1 MMLDLTD
8 VKKGQNCEILWMF
21 GPAAHTLR
29 EQFKLKESKILHMV
43 SNLGKG
49 YVIVTMDGKK
59 LAMSS
64 AVSSRLKVQT
74 C

>member
-29 EQFKLKESKILHMV
+29 EQFKLKEI
-43 SNLGKG
+43 GKS
-49 YVIVTMDGKK
+49 VVKFCT
-59 LAMSS
+59 
-64 AVSSRLKVQT
+64 T
-74 C
+74 T